1 MSRSDNIRQAKEII
15 ANRREKNIALYESRN
30 KEISALLPQFKQIT
44 ELLSMTGL
52 RILGAAIGKDDS
64 GKTVDEIHAEYDVLV
79 QKKRELLIS
88 HGYPADYCDIHYDCG
103 KCSDTGYVG
112 IDICE
117 CLRKE
122 IVYVSLENSGL
133 FNLVKEQ
140 TFETFSLDY
149 YEKDDRGLMS
159 RNVALLKEFSEC
171 FIPRK
176 SDSFL
181 FIGATGLGK
190 THLSSAVARAVIEKG
205 AYVVYESALKLF
217 GDFEMQRFGNNG
229 FTSES
234 DNDIDRYIECDL
246 LIIDDLG
253 CEMTNNF
260 TISCLYNIMNTRMMQ
275 RKSTIISTNFTQAEL
290 RKKYADRI
298 VSRLFSEYKPLLF
311 RGNDVREQ
319 KIRKNY
325 VGK

>member
-15 ANRREKNIALYESRN
+15 ANRRANNIAAYEERN
-30 KEISALLPQFKQIT
+30 KEIAARLPQFKAIT
-44 ELLSMTGL
+44 DTLSQTGL
-52 RILGAAIGKDDS
+52 RIMAAAIGKDD
-64 GKTVDEIHAEYDVLV
+64 TNQAVDEIHAEYDALV
-79 QKKRELLIS
+79 QKKRALLTA
-88 HGYPADYCDIHYDCG
+88 HGYPADYCDIHYNCS

-133 FNLVKEQ
+133 YNLVKDQ
-140 TFETFSLDY
+140 TFESFSLDF
-149 YEKDDRGLMS
+149 YEKDDKTTMT
-159 RNVALLKEFSEC
+159 RNVKQLKDFAEN
-171 FIPRK
+171 FIPGK
-176 SDSFL
+176 SDSYL

-190 THLSSAVARAVIEKG
+190 THLSSAVARVVIEKG

-217 GDFEMQRFGNNG
+217 GDYEMQRFGNNG
-229 FTSES
+229 FTSDS
-234 DNDIDRYIECDL
+234 DSDINRYIECDL

-260 TISCLYNIMNTRMMQ
+260 TISCLYNIMNTRMM
-275 RKSTIISTNFTQAEL
+275 RHKSTIISTNCTQAEL

-298 VSRLFSEYKPLLF
+298 VSRMFSEYKPLLF
-311 RGNDVREQ
+311 NGNDVRQQ
-319 KIRKNY
+319 KLRMAY
-325 VGK
+325 GGK